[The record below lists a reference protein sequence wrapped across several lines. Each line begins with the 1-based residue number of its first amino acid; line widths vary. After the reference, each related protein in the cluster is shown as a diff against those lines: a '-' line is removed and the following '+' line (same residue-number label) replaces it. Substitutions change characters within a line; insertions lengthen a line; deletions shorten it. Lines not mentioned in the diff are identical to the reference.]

1 MLEHI
6 IYSQTMDHLQK
17 YNILSSLQHGYR
29 NTCSTETQLLRVI
42 DLLAKGMDSS
52 SQVDV
57 ISLDFARA
65 FDVVPIERLLLKM
78 NYYGIR
84 KLLPW
89 FRDFLKNRKQRV
101 VIEGTK
107 SKLVEVLSGIAQG
120 TRVAALCFL
129 LFIND
134 LPNSIINSF
143 GGLFCDDTLIAKKID
158 SQSDSLSL
166 QHDLDQVHKWTE
178 VWGMSFN
185 VLKCFVMSVTNNRN
199 PAVHSY
205 HLNGNTLV
213 RTDSIKYLGITID
226 NKLTFKQHIE
236 KKCHS
241 ATTVLNML
249 RRNLYYAP
257 KSVKS
262 KAYTAC
268 VRPIVEYAA
277 SC

>member
-1 MLEHI
+1 
-6 IYSQTMDHLQK
+6 
-17 YNILSSLQHGYR
+17 
-29 NTCSTETQLLRVI
+29 
-42 DLLAKGMDSS
+42 MDSS

-143 GGLFCDDTLIAKKID
+143 V
-158 SQSDSLSL
+158 
-166 QHDLDQVHKWTE
+166 DQVHKWTE

-213 RTDSIKYLGITID
+213 RTDSIKY
-226 NKLTFKQHIE
+226 
-236 KKCHS
+236 
-241 ATTVLNML
+241 
-249 RRNLYYAP
+249 
-257 KSVKS
+257 
-262 KAYTAC
+262 
-268 VRPIVEYAA
+268 
-277 SC
+277 